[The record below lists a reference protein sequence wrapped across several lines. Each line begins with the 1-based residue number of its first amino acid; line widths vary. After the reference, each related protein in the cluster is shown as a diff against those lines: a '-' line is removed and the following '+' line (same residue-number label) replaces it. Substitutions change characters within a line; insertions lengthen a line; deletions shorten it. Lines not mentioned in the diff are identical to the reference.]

1 VLKHFAHNS
10 NFDNSFS
17 FFLFQLCTPANTPA
31 TPPNFP
37 DALAAFAKLS
47 ASDKY
52 GTSPGMLSLRNIIIM
67 FQKKEIPCSRLLV
80 VLCAPLLYRV
90 GNTRAKREKE
100 RVVCRR
106 LYFGR
111 SRASLDSL
119 SILGHASFN
128 SFVCR
133 KCFSFLKKEE
143 EENLPLK
150 NRLFSLSTRIQGS
163 IRHHR
168 TRQRPTSPPSTCTAT
183 VPNRCLCSPNSIN
196 SKPVIGRLRCDRLYF
211 VFSSFCFSLV
221 GMSTKNHHPHAD
233 IIHLII
239 AKRVSKEQK

>member
-1 VLKHFAHNS
+1 
-10 NFDNSFS
+10 
-17 FFLFQLCTPANTPA
+17 
-31 TPPNFP
+31 
-37 DALAAFAKLS
+37 
-47 ASDKY
+47 
-52 GTSPGMLSLRNIIIM
+52 M
-67 FQKKEIPCSRLLV
+67 FHKKEIPCSRLLV

-133 KCFSFLKKEE
+133 KCFSFLKRRRRKPATKKSSIF
-143 EENLPLK
+143 L
-150 NRLFSLSTRIQGS
+150 LSPNVQGS

-168 TRQRPTSPPSTCTAT
+168 TRQQPTSPPSTCTAT

-196 SKPVIGRLRCDRLYF
+196 SKPAIGRLRCDRLYF
-211 VFSSFCFSLV
+211 VFLLFVFIGWHV
-221 GMSTKNHHPHAD
+221 H
-233 IIHLII
+233 
-239 AKRVSKEQK
+239 

>member
-1 VLKHFAHNS
+1 
-10 NFDNSFS
+10 
-17 FFLFQLCTPANTPA
+17 
-31 TPPNFP
+31 
-37 DALAAFAKLS
+37 
-47 ASDKY
+47 
-52 GTSPGMLSLRNIIIM
+52 M

-133 KCFSFLKKEE
+133 KCFSFFLKEK
-143 EENLPLK
+143 EENLPLYH
-150 NRLFSLSTRIQGS
+150 LFFSLHTYRDLFDITEPDSGLP
-163 IRHHR
+163 HLPAH
-168 TRQRPTSPPSTCTAT
+168 A
-183 VPNRCLCSPNSIN
+183 
-196 SKPVIGRLRCDRLYF
+196 RLRCPTDASAAPTASTASRPSVDLDVDRLYF
-211 VFSSFCFSLV
+211 VFFFFLFSLV

>member
-1 VLKHFAHNS
+1 
-10 NFDNSFS
+10 
-17 FFLFQLCTPANTPA
+17 
-31 TPPNFP
+31 
-37 DALAAFAKLS
+37 
-47 ASDKY
+47 
-52 GTSPGMLSLRNIIIM
+52 MLSLRNIIIM

-133 KCFSFLKKEE
+133 KCFSFFLKEK
-143 EENLPLK
+143 EENLPLYH
-150 NRLFSLSTRIQGS
+150 LFFSLHTYRDLFDITEPDSGLP
-163 IRHHR
+163 HLPAH
-168 TRQRPTSPPSTCTAT
+168 A
-183 VPNRCLCSPNSIN
+183 
-196 SKPVIGRLRCDRLYF
+196 RLRCPTDASAAPTASTASRSSVDLDVTVYILFFLLF
-211 VFSSFCFSLV
+211 VFHWLACQLKTTTHTQTLYTSLLQKEFQRSKSSKTTSFDFDNSSYLPLSTTPNPPHSL
-221 GMSTKNHHPHAD
+221 PDLRA
-233 IIHLII
+233 
-239 AKRVSKEQK
+239 